1 MEIGQKSA
9 IKYRR
14 FDFIGK
20 LYEDFKN
27 LTNFN
32 RTFFFHFF
40 DFCDA
45 DRTEVRLN
53 FSLFFKSASLSV
65 RKSVKSRLIFNMRI
79 FCCSILS
86 NIIAVMCNNEA
97 LC

>member
-1 MEIGQKSA
+1 M
-9 IKYRR
+9 
-14 FDFIGK
+14 
-20 LYEDFKN
+20 YEREKIRSF
-27 LTNFN
+27 FN
-32 RTFFFHFF
+32 RTFPFHFF

-45 DRTEVRLN
+45 DRKEVRSK

-65 RKSVKSRLIFNMRI
+65 GKSVKSRLIFNMRI
-79 FCCSILS
+79 FCCSIMS

>member
-9 IKYRR
+9 IKYRC

-32 RTFFFHFF
+32 RTFT
-40 DFCDA
+40 A
-45 DRTEVRLN
+45 RYGNTLN
-53 FSLFFKSASLSV
+53 SV
-65 RKSVKSRLIFNMRI
+65 NSS
-79 FCCSILS
+79 SG
-86 NIIAVMCNNEA
+86 
-97 LC
+97 

>member
-32 RTFFFHFF
+32 RTFF
-40 DFCDA
+40 
-45 DRTEVRLN
+45 
-53 FSLFFKSASLSV
+53 SK
-65 RKSVKSRLIFNMRI
+65 LISQR
-79 FCCSILS
+79 SILLLGVIDITPKKQIL
-86 NIIAVMCNNEA
+86 NKKLIIEVHQ
-97 LC
+97 